1 MAKRPPK
8 VVAAILGAMLVAGL
22 AVGGFVLANASSTEE
37 CSPFATEAD
46 WSVARLW
53 DEALLNAIRRDLPAP
68 TVHARNLFHTSAAMW
83 DAWAAYDTTAS
94 GYYVNE
100 THSASDVE
108 TARHEAISYAAYRVL
123 DARYIDSVG
132 ASETIPDLDALME
145 SLCYPIDFTSE
156 EGDTPAAVGNRIAR
170 IILET
175 TVDDGSNE
183 LEGYDDPS
191 YEPVNPSL
199 IVDSDEGTTMNDPN
213 RWQPLQIEQMISQN
227 GIPVE
232 NGVQEFV
239 DPHWGQV
246 VGFSLADGG
255 PLGLPIDPGA
265 PPYLGDPATDQAFRE
280 AAAEVIGY
288 SSLLDPNEGVMIDIS
303 PGSLGDNSLGAN
315 DGSGRL
321 VNPVTGSQYEPNL
334 VDQADFGRVLAE
346 FWADGPNSE
355 TPPGHWNTVANTVS
369 DNLAPDFRIGGGGPV
384 IERLEWDVKLYL
396 ALNAANHDAAIAAW
410 GSKNYY
416 DYVRPISMIRYMGG
430 LGQSSD
436 PSLPSFHADGLPLVP
451 GLVELITEESTGSGV
466 RHEHLAAHIGEIA
479 VLAWAG
485 NPEDPEMEVG
495 GVSWILA
502 VTWVP
507 YQKPTFV
514 TPAFASYVSGHS
526 TFSRASAEVLSAFTG
541 SEFFPGGMGEWTIS
555 AGSLEFESGP
565 EADIMLQWATYGDA
579 ADQAG
584 LSRLHGGIHVR
595 ADDFAGRLMGAT
607 IGRAAWEEAL
617 RYYNGST
624 SG

>member
-8 VVAAILGAMLVAGL
+8 VVAAILGAMLIAGL
-22 AVGGFVLANASSTEE
+22 AVGGLVLANASSTEE
-37 CSPFATEAD
+37 CSPVATEAD
-46 WSVARLW
+46 WSVARQW
-53 DEALLNAIRRDLPAP
+53 DEALLDAIRRDLPAP

-94 GYYVNE
+94 GYYVSE
-100 THSASDVE
+100 THPASDVE

-132 ASETIPDLDALME
+132 ASETIPELDALME

-170 IILET
+170 IILEA

-191 YEPVNPSL
+191 YEPVNSPL

-213 RWQPLQIEQMISQN
+213 GWQPLQIEQMISQN

-239 DPHWGQV
+239 DPHWGYV
-246 VGFSLADGG
+246 VGFALSNAG
-255 PLGLPIDPGA
+255 PAGLPIDPGA
-265 PPYLGDPATDQAFRE
+265 PPLLGNPVTDQDFKESAV
-280 AAAEVIGY
+280 EVIGY
-288 SSLLDPNEGVMIDIS
+288 SSRLDPAGDLKIDIS
-303 PGSLGDNSLGAN
+303 PASLGGSTIGTN
-315 DGSGRL
+315 DGSGHPL
-321 VNPVTGSQYEPNL
+321 NPITGNPYEENVVN
-334 VDQADFGRVLAE
+334 QADYGRVLAE

-369 DNLAPDFRIGGGGPV
+369 DRLAPELRIGGEGPV
-384 IERLEWDVKLYL
+384 VERLEWDVKLYL
-396 ALNAANHDAAIAAW
+396 ALNGANHDAAIAAW

-436 PSLPSFHADGLPLVP
+436 PSLPSFHPDGLLLTPE
-451 GLVELITEESTGSGV
+451 LVELVTEQSAAPGE
-466 RHEHLAAHIGEIA
+466 RHEHLADHVGEVA
-479 VLAWAG
+479 VLAWMG
-485 NPEDPEMEVG
+485 NPDDPETETG

-502 VTWVP
+502 ITWVP

-526 TFSRASAEVLSAFTG
+526 TFSRASAEVMTGITG
-541 SEFFPGGMGEWTIS
+541 SEFFPGGLGAWTIS
-555 AGSLEFESGP
+555 ADALEFESGP
-565 EADIMLQWATYGDA
+565 ESDITLQWATYGDA

-617 RYYNGST
+617 RYY
-624 SG
+624 SGTTHG